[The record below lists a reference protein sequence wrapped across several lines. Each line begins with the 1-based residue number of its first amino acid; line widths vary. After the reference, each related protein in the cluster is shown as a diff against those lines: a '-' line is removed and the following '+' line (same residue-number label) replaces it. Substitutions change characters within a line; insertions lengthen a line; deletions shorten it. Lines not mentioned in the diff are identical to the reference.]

1 MSLYGTEILGKEPLL
16 YKPQVRDQVDLRRL
30 DGLDSLLT
38 AIERWYEEFYQV
50 PLVDWIGVSFEVF
63 AQFWNCLTLLFQ
75 LTTLDE
81 PGWDTE
87 EVRKRVDLLHI
98 LEDFAQSFE
107 RLPEAVGLVNDTTK
121 GEIGAIFRAVPHIRA
136 MKAKFM
142 AEMTPATL
150 QSVEDPGA
158 VEVSDDFEMCFADGP
173 WLTEMFEFL

>member
-1 MSLYGTEILGKEPLL
+1 MSLYGAEITGKEPLL
-16 YKPQVRDQVDLRRL
+16 YKPQVRDQIDLRRL

-107 RLPEAVGLVNDTTK
+107 RLPEAVGLVDDTRK

-158 VEVSDDFEMCFADGP
+158 VEVSDDFEMCFTDDP
-173 WLTEMFEFL
+173 WLTEMFESL